1 MFKVRHNIQRNINHN
16 PFHLR
21 VLLVLPL
28 LLLLIHF
35 FYSCC
40 SNRASKPASGTPVTA
55 CPCLSHA
62 CLCVW
67 GVCGVCGFL
76 YLLSDLL
83 TCCGLTH
90 LQLALQRPESN
101 HLNCNEMHDQRHHVE
116 QIVAGHYAQLP
127 HDRVGFPV
135 GEGRCER
142 DEKGY
147 IATSN
152 CHDLWWHG
160 HVEGEKRVT
169 SPSGSVLKAKA

>member
-1 MFKVRHNIQRNINHN
+1 M
-16 PFHLR
+16 
-21 VLLVLPL
+21 LPL

-67 GVCGVCGFL
+67 GVCGVCGFV

-142 DEKGY
+142 EMRKDILQPP
-147 IATSN
+147 IAMIYGGT
-152 CHDLWWHG
+152 
-160 HVEGEKRVT
+160 VT
-169 SPSGSVLKAKA
+169 WRERSALLRQAAAS